1 MIKHLESSENPF
13 IVPLLMNCRKD
24 NPELVSKTV
33 PCGIQQ
39 NADLLINLDAL
50 EERGDIYSDDN
61 GVWIQ
66 QACKTKHFI
75 TSQAANH
82 HVTGLTKVSREEQAD
97 ITVRRRSYVISKSC
111 PSYHK
116 LMITIEYGKKIDQW
130 YPIVFLQYRY
140 DGDEVPFQI
149 TAHGN

>member
-1 MIKHLESSENPF
+1 
-13 IVPLLMNCRKD
+13 MNCRKD

-66 QACKTKHFI
+66 QAYKTKYLI
-75 TSQAANH
+75 TRQAANQ
-82 HVTGLTKVSREEQAD
+82 HVTGLT
-97 ITVRRRSYVISKSC
+97 
-111 PSYHK
+111 
-116 LMITIEYGKKIDQW
+116 
-130 YPIVFLQYRY
+130 
-140 DGDEVPFQI
+140 
-149 TAHGN
+149 